1 MAKIERISLDT
12 SKEVCVTN
20 VILDVVC
27 DACGPCNAMWFSL
40 FTVISIH
47 GIHKITIIRNSKKL
61 NKMESSRE
69 DSTT

>member
-20 VILDVVC
+20 VILDVAC
-27 DACGPCNAMWFSL
+27 DACGPCNAMWFSW

>member
-27 DACGPCNAMWFSL
+27 DACGPCNAM
-40 FTVISIH
+40 
-47 GIHKITIIRNSKKL
+47 
-61 NKMESSRE
+61 
-69 DSTT
+69 